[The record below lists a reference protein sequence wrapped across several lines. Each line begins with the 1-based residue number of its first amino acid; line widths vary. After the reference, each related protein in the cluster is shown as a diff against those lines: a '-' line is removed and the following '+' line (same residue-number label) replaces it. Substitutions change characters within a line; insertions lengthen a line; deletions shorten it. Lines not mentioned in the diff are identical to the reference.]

1 MKRGLAGV
9 LIFTLIICIVGGA
22 MIYEFTVKN
31 DIEYVK
37 AKELIEIGRYTAAAD
52 MFADMGAFR
61 DAREQ
66 LGRFTYPVTAVE
78 DGNGYR
84 VECSY
89 TYNRDGYETGRK
101 TSSSD
106 GSSGSIV
113 KEYDDDDR
121 LIYLKNENLY
131 KPGRTDITE
140 YSYDSIGRIKKTVYE
155 RTGTVESVTIKT
167 DYEYNSDNLLRHL
180 RSAKRTNGVYT
191 GADELY
197 CYYED
202 GRCISKV
209 IYIITASGEKT
220 ESSNILYKYDKL
232 GRLIEKDVTEYSDGF
247 KNRETTQYRYGKG
260 RNIKSITLTVRS
272 GSDGTVTKSQFLYKY
287 KADRPVL
294 IIADT
299 DGKEDKYEYTYDK
312 YGNIASYTYTVANGT
327 VKRQSYEYMVAGY
340 DMPIPPPES
349 PVPEPDREIGVQLPS
364 L

>member
-1 MKRGLAGV
+1 MKKGLTGV
-9 LIFTLIICIVGGA
+9 LIFTLIIGVVGGA

-31 DIEYVK
+31 DIEYIK
-37 AKELIEIGRYTAAAD
+37 AVELVENGSYTAAAD
-52 MFADMGAFR
+52 LFADMGAFR
-61 DAREQ
+61 DSREQ
-66 LGRFTYPVTAVE
+66 LRRFTYPLTAVE
-78 DGNGYR
+78 DDNGFR

-89 TYNRDGYETGRK
+89 TYSSAGYETGRK

-106 GSSGSIV
+106 GGSGSII

-131 KPGRTDITE
+131 EPGRTDITE
-140 YSYDSIGRIKKTVYE
+140 YSYDSIGRIKKTIYDSINA
-155 RTGTVESVTIKT
+155 GTTVTIKT

-180 RSAKRTNGVYT
+180 RSSKRANGVYT

-209 IYIITASGEKT
+209 RYIITASGEKS
-220 ESSNILYKYDKL
+220 ESSNIIYKYDEL
-232 GRLIEKDVTEYSDGF
+232 GRLIEKAVTDYSDGY
-247 KNRETTQYRYGKG
+247 KNIETAQYRYGKEYD
-260 RNIKSITLTVRS
+260 IKSITLTTRS
-272 GSDGTVTKSQFLYKY
+272 GFDGTVTESGFLYKY

-299 DGKEDKYEYTYDK
+299 NGAKDTYEYTYDK
-312 YGNIASYTYTVANGT
+312 YGNIASYTYTSANGA
-327 VKRQSYEYMVAGY
+327 VKRQSYEYKVAGY
-340 DMPIPPPES
+340 DMPLPPPEA
-349 PVPEPDREIGVQLPS
+349 PVPEPDAGIGVQLPS